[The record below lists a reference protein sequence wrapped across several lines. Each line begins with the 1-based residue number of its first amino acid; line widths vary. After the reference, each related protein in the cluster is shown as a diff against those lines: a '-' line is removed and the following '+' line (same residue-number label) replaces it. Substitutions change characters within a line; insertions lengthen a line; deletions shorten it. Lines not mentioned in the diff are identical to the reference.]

1 MNDYIYIPRIR
12 TNEEFLH
19 KFKSLYSSFE
29 SSSIVSYKFFFEHY
43 LIPIKKIIESN
54 KKHDYEYLKK
64 FLNVFPVMEY
74 KEGFELFCSESGYE
88 IMDILHFFVQNY
100 CNKNMKT

>member
-1 MNDYIYIPRIR
+1 MQSVP
-12 TNEEFLH
+12 
-19 KFKSLYSSFE
+19 
-29 SSSIVSYKFFFEHY
+29 
-43 LIPIKKIIESN
+43 KIIAS
-54 KKHDYEYLKK
+54 KHCTVKK